1 MYLEKFLKVFEETNT
16 NTKDKRT
23 KKRLKLIVDELANLI
38 AITGTFEL
46 EPKFFEMSS
55 DEIDRRFGSTP
66 MVRKLMKILLKKES
80 WPLVV
85 KEGRTQAFGKYEK
98 AVCSLNWCVNLPAWR
113 ELKKFIEGSNMTNK
127 DEKAFLTSIGT
138 SKFADELSTGEFNY
152 DEKNFRLY
160 HPLQN
165 FEKGIRSAVLVE
177 NGYFYDCDITSAMPS
192 ILVQLFLARGGDA
205 SQIQTLIDY
214 VANVKFIRSTL
225 AEFHQ
230 TEEKNIKKLINSLFF
245 GVAFY
250 MGSEVL
256 EDIFDTPEVLLS
268 VVNDVYLY
276 EFKNEI
282 IVLRQF
288 LTENFKE
295 EFPDVKLQTFDRK
308 LKSGEVIQ
316 VDKWRSKLFYVYV
329 QEERKVIDFV
339 QEYIEVVCADAKL
352 FRIHDGFVSSK
363 KVDLELLKRR
373 MKFEIGYDISF
384 TEAELSRDVLRTP
397 ANDIVDPS

>member
-1 MYLEKFLKVFEETNT
+1 MYLEKFLKVFEETKTNT
-16 NTKDKRT
+16 NDKRT
-23 KKRLKLIVDELANLI
+23 KKRLKLIVDELAEFI
-38 AITGTFEL
+38 GTNTL
-46 EPKFFEMSS
+46 EPRKFEMSS
-55 DEIDRRFGSTP
+55 DDIDKKFGSTP
-66 MVRKLMKILLKKES
+66 MVRQLMDLLLMKTD

-85 KEGRTQAFGKYEK
+85 KEGRERAYGSYKVKNYPLQY
-98 AVCSLNWCVNLPAWR
+98 CVNVKAWKA
-113 ELKKFIEGSNMTNK
+113 LKKFIEPEVELLKIADVKN
-127 DEKAFLTSIGT
+127 AVASIGA

-152 DEKNFRLY
+152 TEKQNRLY

-177 NGYFYDCDITSAMPS
+177 NGYFYDYDITSAMPS

-214 VANVKFIRSTL
+214 VENVKFIRTTL
-225 AEFHQ
+225 AEYHQ
-230 TEEKNIKKLINSLFF
+230 TEVANIKKLINSLFF

-268 VVNDVYLY
+268 VVNDTYLY

-295 EFPDVKLQTFDRK
+295 DFPDVKLQTFDRK

-339 QEYIEVVCADAKL
+339 QNYIEVVCADAKL

-363 KVDLELLKRR
+363 KIDLDLLKQK
-373 MKFEIGYDISF
+373 MKTELGYDIQF
-384 TEAELSRDVLRTP
+384 TEAELV
-397 ANDIVDPS
+397 A

>member
-1 MYLEKFLKVFEETNT
+1 MYLEKIEQLFLETKT
-16 NTKDKRT
+16 NVNDKRT

-38 AITGTFEL
+38 AITGTCEL
-46 EPKFFEMSS
+46 EPKFFEMSA

-66 MVRKLMKILLKKES
+66 MVRKLMSILLLKES

-85 KEGRTQAFGKYEK
+85 KPGRTQAFGKYEK
-98 AVCSLNWCVNLPAWR
+98 NVASLNWCVNVQAWR
-113 ELKKFIEGSNMTNK
+113 DLKFFIERQKM
-127 DEKAFLTSIGT
+127 T
-138 SKFADELSTGEFNY
+138 SKQASKFLSSIASSKFTDELSTGDFEY
-152 DEKNFRLY
+152 EEKNFRLY

-165 FEKGIRSAVLVE
+165 YVKKIRSAVLVE
-177 NGYFYDCDITSAMPS
+177 HGYFYDYDITSAMPS

-214 VANVKFIRSTL
+214 VANVKFVRSTL

-245 GVAFY
+245 GVAFF
-250 MGSEVL
+250 MGNDVL

-268 VVNDVYLY
+268 VVNDAYLY
-276 EFKNEI
+276 DFKNEI

-295 EFPDVKLQTFDRK
+295 DFPDVKLQTFERK

-339 QEYIEVVCADAKL
+339 EQYVNEVCSDAKL

-363 KVDLELLKRR
+363 KVNLDLLK
-373 MKFEIGYDISF
+373 KKLKEQTGYDISF
-384 TEAELSRDVLRTP
+384 TEEKVVA
-397 ANDIVDPS
+397 